1 MRAPIKGAIAF
12 FLRDAASRRRK
23 RLDWALLLG
32 WAGIAIALSILLWIL
47 LAVR

>member
-12 FLRDAASRRRK
+12 FMKESSGQHRK
-23 RLDWALLLG
+23 RIDWAVVLG
-32 WAGIAIALSILLWIL
+32 WTGVAVALWIL